1 MYIFHK
7 HINEFRYWN
16 FRRTFFVSL
25 YILIGILSP
34 ISLYKSLYYPKIES
48 NPIVVYKDKY
58 VTSTGD
64 LKFFVEVKDSSGLRK
79 EEIKFGYQYDTIEVG
94 SKINLKE
101 YPVNAFVYGLL
112 SLIGFLFILFKFYRF
127 WEILTRTERFE
138 NE

>member
-1 MYIFHK
+1 MYK
-7 HINEFRYWN
+7 YINDFRYWN

-25 YILIGILSP
+25 YILIGIFSP
-34 ISLYKSLYYPKIES
+34 ISLYKALYYPKIES
-48 NPIVVYKDKY
+48 SPIVVYKDKY

-79 EEIKFGYQYDTIEVG
+79 EEIKFGYQFDTIQVG

-127 WEILTRTERFE
+127 WEILTRTERIE

>member
-1 MYIFHK
+1 M
-7 HINEFRYWN
+7 NLVEFF
-16 FRRTFFVSL
+16 FRNS
-25 YILIGILSP
+25 
-34 ISLYKSLYYPKIES
+34 
-48 NPIVVYKDKY
+48 VYVKDKY

-79 EEIKFGYQYDTIEVG
+79 EEIKFGYQFDTIQVG

-127 WEILTRTERFE
+127 WEILTRTERIE